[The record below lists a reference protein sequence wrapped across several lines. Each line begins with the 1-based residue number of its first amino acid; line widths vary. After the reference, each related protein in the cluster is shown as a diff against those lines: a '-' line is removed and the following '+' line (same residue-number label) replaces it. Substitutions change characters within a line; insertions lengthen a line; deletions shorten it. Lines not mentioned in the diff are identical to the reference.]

1 MPQRMKNLLKNK
13 VLIIAIFVTVS
24 ILYLSLIKMPKYN
37 IAISFPDKW
46 QHCFAYLI
54 LTFFWLFAFYEKE
67 RKYLIIFCCILFG
80 ILIEVLQYT
89 ITNYRTGDYLDV
101 IANSFGVLFGLF
113 VFNQVFKKKQVKKQ
127 KDL

>member
-13 VLIIAIFVTVS
+13 ILIIAIFVTVG

-37 IAISFPDKW
+37 VAISHLDKW
-46 QHCFAYLI
+46 QHCFAYLV
-54 LTFFWLFAFYEKE
+54 LTFFWLYAFYKKE
-67 RKYLIIFCCILFG
+67 RKYLIIFSCILFG

-101 IANSFGVLFGLF
+101 IANSSGVLFGSF

>member
-127 KDL
+127 KEL